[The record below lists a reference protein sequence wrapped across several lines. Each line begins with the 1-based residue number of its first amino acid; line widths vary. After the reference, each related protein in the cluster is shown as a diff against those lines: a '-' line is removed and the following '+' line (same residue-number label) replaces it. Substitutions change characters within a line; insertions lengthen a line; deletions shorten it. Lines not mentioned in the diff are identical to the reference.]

1 MTDVGKNDSI
11 FCFCFL
17 SSSSSS
23 SSQVVAIKATLYR
36 TNNDSPVIS
45 ALVKAA
51 ESGKQVCVE
60 KPSFGQLSH
69 LQRF

>member
-1 MTDVGKNDSI
+1 MLEKMTAFFV
-11 FCFCFL
+11 FAFFL
-17 SSSSSS
+17 LLH
-23 SSQVVAIKATLYR
+23 QVAAIKATLYR

-60 KPSFGQLSH
+60 KSSFGQLSH

>member
-1 MTDVGKNDSI
+1 MLGKMTAFFV
-11 FCFCFL
+11 FAFFL
-17 SSSSSS
+17 LLLQ
-23 SSQVVAIKATLYR
+23 QVVAIKATLYR

-60 KPSFGQLSH
+60 KSSFVQLSH

>member
-1 MTDVGKNDSI
+1 L
-11 FCFCFL
+11 FL
-17 SSSSSS
+17 LSFFLLLLH
-23 SSQVVAIKATLYR
+23 QVVAIKATLYR

-60 KPSFGQLSH
+60 TPSFGQLSH

>member
-1 MTDVGKNDSI
+1 VA
-11 FCFCFL
+11 
-17 SSSSSS
+17 
-23 SSQVVAIKATLYR
+23 AIKATLYR

-60 KPSFGQLSH
+60 KSSFVQLSH

>member
-1 MTDVGKNDSI
+1 MLEKMTAFFV
-11 FCFCFL
+11 FAFFL
-17 SSSSSS
+17 LLLLLLLH
-23 SSQVVAIKATLYR
+23 QVAAIKATLYR

-60 KPSFGQLSH
+60 KSSFVQLSH